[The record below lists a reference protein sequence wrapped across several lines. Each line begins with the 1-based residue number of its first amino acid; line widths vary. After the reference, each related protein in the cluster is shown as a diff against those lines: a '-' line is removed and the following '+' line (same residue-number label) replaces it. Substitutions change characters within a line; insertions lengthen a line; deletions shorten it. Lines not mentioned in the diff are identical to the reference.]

1 MAGNSQGYVWDETF
15 VADAALSAY
24 RVVVA
29 GEDGNVYEY
38 GSKHIKLPAGADANA
53 IIGVT
58 QHATTASGDTVL
70 VRRAGLTKLEVA
82 SSTVTYGAALRPWDA
97 EGRANNQIGE
107 WASGDGVIG
116 YADCKSAASGDVIE
130 CWLAIRTLLGGDE

>member
-1 MAGNSQGYVWDETF
+1 MPGNSQGYVWDETF
-15 VADAALSAY
+15 VADAALSAF

-38 GSKHIKLPAGADANA
+38 DAKHVKAPAAQDANA

-70 VRRAGLTKLEVA
+70 VRRAGLTKVEVGSA
-82 SSTVTYGAALRPWDA
+82 NITYGVALRVHDIRGMVDRQDVAWV
-97 EGRANNQIGE
+97 
-107 WASGDGVIG
+107 SGDGVVG
-116 YADCKSAASGDVIE
+116 YADCKSAASGDIIE
-130 CWLAIRTLLGGDE
+130 CWLAIRTLLG